1 MSAKRMKQLLLKHK
15 KLRAL
20 NTELVA
26 LVLWMDAGNEQT
38 KPNKAHTRQLSR
50 VWETTNSVMKNLN
63 KFPQISC
70 KS

>member
-38 KPNKAHTRQLSR
+38 MPDKAHTRQLSR
-50 VWETTNSVMKNLN
+50 GWPTTNRVIKNLN
-63 KFPQISC
+63 
-70 KS
+70 